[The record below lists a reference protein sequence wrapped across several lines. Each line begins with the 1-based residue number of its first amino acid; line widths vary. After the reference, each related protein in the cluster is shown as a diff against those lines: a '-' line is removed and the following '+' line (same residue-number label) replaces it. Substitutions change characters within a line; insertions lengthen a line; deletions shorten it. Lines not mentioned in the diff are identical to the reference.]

1 MGEKISKTVTN
12 TIKIYEH
19 MLLVLCNLLPDWPEK
34 PRY

>member
-19 MLLVLCNLLPDWPEK
+19 IFLVLCNLLPD
-34 PRY
+34 